1 MHLSV
6 HPDDGNRYFSRHQSS
21 IEAVLARVWM
31 QRGLPARALWPL
43 SLLFRGLSAVRCGLY
58 RAGLVQST
66 RLPVPVIVVGNIFIG
81 GTGKTPLVIWLVQE
95 LRRAGYAPGVISRGY
110 GAANDAP
117 RAVMPQSLPAEVGDE
132 PVLIAQ
138 RAHCPVMVARRRVA
152 AAQALLASHPEVNV
166 IISDDGL
173 QHYALARDIEIVLC
187 DARGNGNGW
196 MLPAGPLREPASRR
210 RDFTVFNAEHAPPG
224 LVQPVFRMQLAG
236 KAAEQLADS
245 AQAIA
250 LSAIPKSARIAAA
263 AGIGNPS
270 RFFSMLRNAGLTI
283 EELPLPDHYDFADNP
298 FVQIDADIIL
308 VTEKDA
314 VKCRQIDTLKND
326 SRLWVVPVTARIDG
340 ALAQCIVEKCR
351 GRPTP

>member
-1 MHLSV
+1 M
-6 HPDDGNRYFSRHQSS
+6 
-21 IEAVLARVWM
+21 LARMWM
-31 QRGLPARALWPL
+31 RRGFWACLLWPL
-43 SLLFRGLSAVRCGLY
+43 SLLFRGLSAVRRGLY
-58 RAGLVQST
+58 RARLVQST
-66 RLPVPVIVVGNIFIG
+66 RLPVPVIVVGNIFVG

-117 RAVMPQSLPAEVGDE
+117 RMVTPQSLPAEVGDE

-138 RAHCPVMVARRRVA
+138 RAQCPVMVARRRVA
-152 AAQALLASHPEVNV
+152 AAQALLASHPEVDV

-187 DARGNGNGW
+187 DVRGNGNGW

-224 LVQPVFRMQLAG
+224 LAQPVFRMQLAG
-236 KAAEQLADS
+236 EAAERLSDS
-245 AQAIA
+245 SQTIA
-250 LSAIPKSARIAAA
+250 LSAIPKSSCIVAA

-270 RFFSMLRNAGLTI
+270 RFFSMLRNADLII
-283 EELPLPDHYDFADNP
+283 EELPLPDHYDFADSP
-298 FVQIDADIIL
+298 FAQIDADIIL

-326 SRLWVVPVTARIDG
+326 PRLWVVPVAARIDG